1 MWRVLRN
8 RNYALLFWGQL
19 ISSLGTQMQVVAIAW
34 QVYLL
39 THSALALGLIGLFE
53 GVPRLLFSLVGG
65 VSADAFDRRK
75 LMQAIQAVL
84 ALLSMVL
91 ALCTFFHVI
100 TLAIIYAV
108 VLLSSSASAFSYPTR
123 QAIIPTLVPREQM
136 SDALSLSLLMGQLA
150 SIAGPAAGGFLIAV
164 IGIASTYWMDVLS
177 YSVVIT
183 ALLFMLVPRIPSEK
197 RVQPGF
203 GALAESLR
211 FLKTHS
217 IILSV
222 ITLDFFAVLFGS
234 PFSLLPIF
242 ASAILHVGSRGLGIM
257 LAADSIGAFALTP
270 FAGHIGRIARQGLG
284 IVLAIVA
291 WGICVIAFGLF
302 PISLWLAALFLAGAG
317 AANIVSTILR
327 FHVILLVTPDEFR
340 GRVNSVNAM
349 FAFGGNQFGQLESG
363 LVANFAGPQ
372 FAVVSGGI
380 ACILLT
386 LIIVALVP
394 KVLHVQINEEL
405 R

>member
-8 RNYALLFWGQL
+8 RSYALLFWGQL
-19 ISSLGTQMQVVAIAW
+19 LSSLGTQMQVVALAW

-75 LMQAIQAVL
+75 LMLAIQAVL

-100 TLAIIYAV
+100 TMAIIYGV
-108 VLLSSSASAFSYPTR
+108 ILLASSVSAFSYPTQ
-123 QAIIPTLVPREQM
+123 QAIIPTLVPQEQM
-136 SDALSLSLLMGQLA
+136 SDAISLSLLMVQLA
-150 SIAGPAAGGFLIAV
+150 GIAGPAAGGFVIALLGV
-164 IGIASTYWMDVLS
+164 ANTYWLDVLS
-177 YSVVIT
+177 YGIVIA
-183 ALLFMLVPRIPSEK
+183 ALLFIVVPRISIEK
-197 RVQPGF
+197 RVQPNF
-203 GALAESLR
+203 GAMVEGLR
-211 FLKTHS
+211 FLKAHS

-242 ASAILHVGSRGLGIM
+242 ASSILHVGARGLGIM
-257 LAADSIGAFALTP
+257 LAADSIGAFAITP
-270 FAGHIGRIARQGLG
+270 FAGHVGRITRQGLG
-284 IVLAIVA
+284 IVLAILA

-302 PISLWLAALFLAGAG
+302 PISLWLAVLLLAGAG
-317 AANIVSTILR
+317 AANIVSAILR

-340 GRVNSVNAM
+340 GRINSVNAM

-363 LVANFAGPQ
+363 LVANFTSPQ
-372 FAVVSGGI
+372 FAVVSGGL
-380 ACILLT
+380 ACIVTTLL
-386 LIIVALVP
+386 IVSFIP
-394 KVLHVQINEEL
+394 KLLHLRINEI
-405 R
+405 